1 MDEVFLS
8 NTIQHL
14 DKALLNTQL
23 MSESF
28 SELQELQLAAVLV
41 SVLLEFLRGEK
52 HGALPEVTSSLPQ
65 AERPAPE
72 TSAGY
77 FSDDISLVN
86 RLMSIV
92 SVALQTPDMAI
103 IAQDSYAAIL
113 EASLHSRAVWEAFI
127 RHPDI
132 QRVHQILLLTQ
143 PSQTIREHI
152 MRKIASICGGDL
164 PSTCPVARAETASQ
178 FWKIISAVL
187 PEAGRFA
194 EQSKQLFELAEH
206 VFRTNDEYDRNED
219 YLRSLL
225 PQWGALLLNHEHRE
239 FPGQERTDYVV
250 LGLTKLLLCCII
262 SIKSH
267 KKPVNAGSLM
277 KQVFQKYIFVNRYV
291 T

>member
-8 NTIQHL
+8 NTVRHL
-14 DKALLNTQL
+14 VKALLNTQL

-41 SVLLEFLRGEK
+41 GVLLEFLRGEK
-52 HGALPEVTSSLPQ
+52 HGALHEVASPLPQ

-77 FSDDISLVN
+77 FSDDISLVD

-92 SVALQTPDMAI
+92 SVSLQTPDLAT

-113 EASLHSRAVWEAFI
+113 EASLHSRAIWAAFI
-127 RHPDI
+127 RHPEL

-143 PSQTIREHI
+143 
-152 MRKIASICGGDL
+152 DL
-164 PSTCPVARAETASQ
+164 PSTCPVTRAETASQ
-178 FWKIISAVL
+178 FWKVISAVL
-187 PEAGRFA
+187 PEAGQYA

-225 PQWGALLLNHEHRE
+225 LQWGTLLLNHQHKE
-239 FPGQERTDYVV
+239 FPGQDKIDYVV
-250 LGLTKLLLCCII
+250 LGLTKLLLSCIM
-262 SIKSH
+262 SIKSF

-277 KQVFQKYIFVNRYV
+277 KQVFQKYIFVSRYV
-291 T
+291 TLQSPLIHIHQII